1 MQGVY
6 VHFYSA
12 RLNSRVYLGLIN
24 LIHNV
29 IGYSL
34 ASIIILGSR
43 NNPKIL
49 VLSIPNSY
57 KGTIFMDSIW
67 RLVFDIRYIIQLHTS
82 SPVAWAKEH

>member
-49 VLSIPNSY
+49 VL
-57 KGTIFMDSIW
+57 T
-67 RLVFDIRYIIQLHTS
+67 
-82 SPVAWAKEH
+82 